1 MAFHRKLWTKLVENI
16 TQAIARD
23 ILAETMYRLK
33 DYRIIMH
40 VHDEIVLEVP
50 EGESSV
56 EEISAIMSQP
66 PDWAEDLQLGV
77 AGFEWQFIQPKIW
90 S

>member
-1 MAFHRKLWTKLVENI
+1 
-16 TQAIARD
+16 
-23 ILAETMYRLK
+23 MYRLK
-33 DYRIIMH
+33 DYRIVMH

-56 EEISAIMSQP
+56 EEISAIMSQS

-77 AGFEWQFIQPKIW
+77 AGFE
-90 S
+90 

>member
-1 MAFHRKLWTKLVENI
+1 
-16 TQAIARD
+16 
-23 ILAETMYRLK
+23 MYRLK
-33 DYRIIMH
+33 DYRIVMH

-56 EEISAIMSQP
+56 EEISAIMSQS
-66 PDWAEDLQLGV
+66 PDWAEDLQLGA
-77 AGFEWQFIQPKIW
+77 AGFECQFIQPKIW